1 MTTRTLPRWR
11 VGTTPRPTV
20 KPFEP
25 GPCADG
31 GQGAVGRTCDKGARL
46 CGKNPGFTPARH
58 GVHSTDI
65 NGPDVNVPSGIA
77 GILRLFF
84 GVRRKCACD
93 VSTMD
98 THTPS
103 GRDPRGPLTPENL
116 ERMRVKREAHQAS
129 SR

>member
-31 GQGAVGRTCDKGARL
+31 GQGAVGRTCDKGALL
-46 CGKNPGFTPARH
+46 CGKNPGLTPARH

-103 GRDPRGPLTPENL
+103 GRDPGD
-116 ERMRVKREAHQAS
+116 H
-129 SR
+129 